1 MQGGVEDRRERIR
14 LTSEA
19 EKRAQEQN
27 AGAGTDDG
35 DDEATMRRDSS
46 EQADARWGFGD
57 REQRGV
63 AELARCKTPSG
74 QFQVLA
80 PPSGWAESRV

>member
-1 MQGGVEDRRERIR
+1 MHKEGRCSIRVGGFEEVARFIATMQGGVEDRRERIR

-35 DDEATMRRDSS
+35 DDEGN
-46 EQADARWGFGD
+46 ENGH
-57 REQRGV
+57 
-63 AELARCKTPSG
+63 K
-74 QFQVLA
+74 
-80 PPSGWAESRV
+80 